1 MKKYDSGIVNKQ
13 ASLGLFEDATGKP
26 WQTLAFLLLK
36 TTCICMDHA
45 HTCNVIICCLPYNP
59 IEENHGP
66 YLPCTRP
73 PPAVATSLPFFGNPM
88 QTYLLAILEH
98 KETKASAASTVL
110 KRYYSNETKT
120 PY

>member
-13 ASLGLFEDATGKP
+13 ASLGFFEDATGKNLSLFAA
-26 WQTLAFLLLK
+26 QNHLHL
-36 TTCICMDHA
+36 
-45 HTCNVIICCLPYNP
+45 
-59 IEENHGP
+59 HGP
-66 YLPCTRP
+66 RTHMQCYHLLFAIQPHRRKPWTLPALHST

-88 QTYLLAILEH
+88 TTYLLAILEH

-120 PY
+120 P